1 MTYYERHRKDK
12 SLRGERYIKPKT
24 MATKAMPPK
33 KGVKKTKKGKKGF
46 DPKKFDKTKAK
57 VFGMTP
63 NK

>member
-33 KGVKKTKKGKKGF
+33 KGAKKTKKGKKGF
-46 DPKKFDKTKAK
+46 NPAQFDKAKAK

>member
-1 MTYYERHRKDK
+1 
-12 SLRGERYIKPKT
+12 

-33 KGVKKTKKGKKGF
+33 KGAKKTKKGKKGF
-46 DPKKFDKTKAK
+46 NPEQFQNAQKK

>member
-33 KGVKKTKKGKKGF
+33 KGAKKTKKGKKVF
-46 DPKKFDKTKAK
+46 NPAMFDKTKK
-57 VFGMTP
+57 QVFGM
-63 NK
+63 K